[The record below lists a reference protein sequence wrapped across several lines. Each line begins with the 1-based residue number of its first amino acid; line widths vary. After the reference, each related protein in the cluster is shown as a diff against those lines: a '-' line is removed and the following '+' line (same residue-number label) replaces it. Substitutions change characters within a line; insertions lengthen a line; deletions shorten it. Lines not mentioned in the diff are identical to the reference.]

1 MLANNIC
8 AYVDT
13 SLVGQMETW
22 HLNGAD
28 SVVNSVV
35 VKS

>member
-13 SLVGQMETW
+13 SLVGQMKTW
-22 HLNGAD
+22 NLSGYKT
-28 SVVNSVV
+28 
-35 VKS
+35 VKDYGKA